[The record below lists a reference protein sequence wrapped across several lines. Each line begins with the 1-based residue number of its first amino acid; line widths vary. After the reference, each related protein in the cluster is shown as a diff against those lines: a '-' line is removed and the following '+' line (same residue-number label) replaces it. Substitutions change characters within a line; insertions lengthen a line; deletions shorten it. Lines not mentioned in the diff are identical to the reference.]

1 MKIFIFTQLF
11 CVLIKSLR
19 KSHEKG
25 RLQGEVNEMNFDV
38 VIIGAGPGGIFA
50 AYELASKNSN
60 LKIAIFEAGHALSKR
75 KCPIDGDKI
84 KTCIDC
90 KTCSIM
96 SGFGGAGAFSDGKYN
111 ITNDFGGTLFEHIGK
126 EKALELMKYVDDIN
140 MKYGG
145 EGTKMYSTAG
155 SRFKKV
161 CMQNGLQL
169 LEASVR
175 HLGTDINYL
184 VLENIYNF
192 LSDKATFYFDTPVE
206 AVHKVDGGYE
216 VVAGDK
222 TAYCTDCIISV
233 GRSGSSWMEKVCR
246 EMDIPTMSNRV
257 DLGVRVEIPAV
268 IFSHLTDELYES
280 KIVYRTEKF
289 EDRVRTFCMNPKGIV
304 VNENTNGIITVNGH
318 SYESKEM
325 QTENTNFALLV
336 SKHFSEPFKDS
347 NGYGE
352 SIARLSNMLGGG
364 VIVQR
369 FGDLVRGRRSTKSRI
384 EESVVRPTLKATPGD
399 LSLVLPKRIL
409 DGIIE
414 MIYALDKIA
423 PGTAGDDTL
432 LYGVEV
438 KFYNMEVE
446 INEHLETCHKG
457 LYVIGDGSGVTHS
470 LSHASASGVYVAR
483 QIMEA

>member
-1 MKIFIFTQLF
+1 MKY
-11 CVLIKSLR
+11 
-19 KSHEKG
+19 
-25 RLQGEVNEMNFDV
+25 DV
-38 VIIGAGPGGIFA
+38 IIIGAGPGGIFS
-50 AYELASKNSN
+50 AYELVKRKPE
-60 LKIAIFEAGHALSKR
+60 LKIAVFELGNPLER
-75 KCPIDGDKI
+75 RRCPIDGKKVKSCI
-84 KTCIDC
+84 KC
-90 KTCSIM
+90 KTCAIM

-111 ITNDFGGTLFEHIGK
+111 ITNAFGGTLYEHIGRDT
-126 EKALELMKYVDDIN
+126 AIDLMRYVDEIN
-140 MKYGG
+140 VEHGG

-155 SRFKKV
+155 TKFKKL
-161 CMQNGLQL
+161 CMQNKLQL
-169 LEASVR
+169 LDASVR
-175 HLGTDINYL
+175 HLGTDINYV
-184 VLENIYNF
+184 VLENIYAE
-192 LSDKATFYFDTPVE
+192 LKDKVEFRFEYPVDHLE
-206 AVHKVDGGYE
+206 AIEGGYR
-216 VVAGDK
+216 VFCGDDFD
-222 TAYCTDCIISV
+222 DCEKCIVSV
-233 GRSGSSWMEKVCR
+233 GRSGSKWMSKVCE
-246 EMDIPTMSNRV
+246 EMKIPTMSNRV
-257 DLGVRVEIPAV
+257 DLGVRVEIPAQ

-289 EDRVRTFCMNPKGIV
+289 EDNVRTFCMNPNGIV
-304 VNENTNGIITVNGH
+304 VNENTKGIVTVNGH
-318 SYESKEM
+318 SYEDKDK

-369 FGDLVRGRRSTKSRI
+369 FGDLIRGRRSNEKRI
-384 EESVVRPTLKATPGD
+384 EEGLVRPTLAATPGD

-423 PGTAGDDTL
+423 PGTANDDTL

-446 INEHLETCHKG
+446 IDENLETLYKG

-483 QIMEA
+483 HIAENM